1 MHLRAF
7 READRRDAGGRAFE
21 PHHIRVTNP
30 FERGDPIMAKIK
42 VKTPL
47 VELDGDEMTR
57 IIWAMIKEKLILP
70 FLDVDLKYF
79 DLGVRKRDETDDRI
93 TTESAHAI
101 RQYGVGVKCATIT
114 PDAERVTEYKLKK
127 AWPSPNGQ
135 IRSILDGT
143 VFRKPILVK
152 NITPAVRSWKK
163 SIIIGRHA
171 YGDLYRGVELMVDQP
186 GKVEIVYSPEKGRER
201 RLLLHDFKG
210 PGVVMGIHNLEASIR
225 SFARAC
231 ITYALSEKVDLWFSV
246 KDTISKTYHA
256 YFKNVFADETQA
268 RQADFEQAGI
278 GYRYMLIDDAA
289 AQAMK
294 HEGGFLWALSNYDGD
309 VFSDVVASGFGSLG
323 MMTSVLVSPEGKF
336 EFEAAHGTV
345 RRHYYEHLK
354 GHPTSTNS
362 VASIFAWTGGIRK
375 RGELDVTPAVTAFA
389 EKIEKAVIDCIEEG
403 IVTKDL
409 VALMEPRPAGHQST
423 EGFIDAVAV
432 KLESMV

>member
-1 MHLRAF
+1 
-7 READRRDAGGRAFE
+7 
-21 PHHIRVTNP
+21 
-30 FERGDPIMAKIK
+30 MAKIK

-70 FLDVDLKYF
+70 FLDVELKYF

-152 NITPAVRSWKK
+152 NISPAVRSWKR

-231 ITYALSEKVDLWFSV
+231 ITYALSEKVELWFSV

-256 YFKNVFADETQA
+256 YFKDVFADETQA
-268 RQADFEQAGI
+268 RRADFERTGI

-309 VFSDVVASGFGSLG
+309 VFSDVVAAGFGSLG
-323 MMTSVLVSPEGKF
+323 MMTSVLVSPDGKY

-345 RRHYYEHLK
+345 RRHFYEHLK
-354 GHPTSTNS
+354 GNPTSTNS
-362 VASIFAWTGGIRK
+362 VASIFAWTGGIKK
-375 RGELDVTPAVTAFA
+375 RGELDGTPEVTQFG
-389 EKIEKAVIDCIEEG
+389 EKIEKAVIGCIEAG

-409 VALMEPRPAGHQST
+409 VPLIEPQPAAHQTT
-423 EGFIDAVAV
+423 EGFIDAVAD
-432 KLESMV
+432 KLNSIV